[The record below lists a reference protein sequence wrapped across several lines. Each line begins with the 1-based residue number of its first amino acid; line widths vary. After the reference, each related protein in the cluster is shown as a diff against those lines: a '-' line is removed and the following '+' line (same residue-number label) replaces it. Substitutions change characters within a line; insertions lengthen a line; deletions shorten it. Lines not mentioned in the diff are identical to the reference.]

1 MEKLEKANKEEVVS
15 NYEKNFSE
23 DKFSKKIKEY
33 AKAAGI
39 KLIYSA
45 LLLYYSLP
53 KLSYF
58 DKAIVLGALGYF
70 ISPLDAMKST
80 SSAFCAYIDFP
91 LISILSVFALTF
103 TSPTSILKPLYLSS
117 LYMMF
122 SII

>member
-23 DKFSKKIKEY
+23 DKFSKKIKKY

-58 DKAIVLGALGYF
+58 VKAIVLGEFSNKDIFVLTEFKLAL
-70 ISPLDAMKST
+70 LLKLKS
-80 SSAFCAYIDFP
+80 I
-91 LISILSVFALTF
+91 
-103 TSPTSILKPLYLSS
+103 
-117 LYMMF
+117 
-122 SII
+122 